1 MITDKIKA
9 LFNFIE
15 FLHSN
20 IDNFKQY
27 DSLINELYS
36 LDIERNNVKPLNNFA
51 DKLKYDEIQ
60 SIILDKFKT
69 IQSNIIQPIQD
80 KSNELN
86 ICDWNKTETLW
97 NYNILEIS
105 ELKDNFTA
113 NDIPEIQKHKNKY
126 IEFRTVTNC
135 TYFNRFFF
143 NDLDQT
149 LKVLFDFFKE
159 STENEFEAFET
170 KKIMVNN
177 ISEAVELLRTKT
189 TNVKDFEKDELFKN
203 TVFFYT
209 SIRFNKDN
217 LKGVF
222 SKHYETKDDFLKTLY
237 LENTRIFFRSA
248 IIQKNEDF
256 VKSINNEFML
266 FCTYNSVTTEIKE
279 SWLKKTYQFITK
291 VNDLSEF
298 IDKPTV
304 CLFVNWYNET
314 IKTLKNET
322 TDLKDI
328 STTENNY
335 LGQPTN
341 ENANLF
347 FEFLCEHY
355 RPEDKTQVK
364 YVNILY
370 YLKNDAEKK
379 HFIYKVKQKDYKK
392 LIESKGIKISKF
404 EKSANYEEV
413 EKPIFYTLEKTF
425 LKNKT
430 V

>member
-1 MITDKIKA
+1 MEYLTLLLNTYIVQKEIFSEVIKNRQLDFENNKSISKKEFYFNCNKVIKNLKSEVDNKYFERIKELYLISDLREAKGEPITDIEDEIEDTHRNHFPIN
-9 LFNFIE
+9 LLHLTGDTFRGNLYLNEIEFIE
-15 FLHSN
+15 
-20 IDNFKQY
+20 KC
-27 DSLINELYS
+27 INENQYIS
-36 LDIERNNVKPLNNFA
+36 L
-51 DKLKYDEIQ
+51 
-60 SIILDKFKT
+60 
-69 IQSNIIQPIQD
+69 
-80 KSNELN
+80 NE
-86 ICDWNKTETLW
+86 K
-97 NYNILEIS
+97 LEIFTNTAFFYS
-105 ELKDNFTA
+105 EL
-113 NDIPEIQKHKNKY
+113 
-126 IEFRTVTNC
+126 
-135 TYFNRFFF
+135 
-143 NDLDQT
+143 
-149 LKVLFDFFKE
+149 
-159 STENEFEAFET
+159 
-170 KKIMVNN
+170 
-177 ISEAVELLRTKT
+177 
-189 TNVKDFEKDELFKN
+189 
-203 TVFFYT
+203 
-209 SIRFNKDN
+209 RFNKDN

-237 LENTRIFFRSA
+237 SENTRIFFRSA

-404 EKSANYEEV
+404 DKSANYLEV
-413 EKPIFYTLEKTF
+413 EKPIFYKLENTF